1 MQITVTH
8 GNNRVEIILDGNDT
22 ADLAAAEA
30 TALRLLAA
38 APPAATPTRDDGP
51 AEAFG
56 FGLSADTE
64 RLPEE

>member
-38 APPAATPTRDDGP
+38 APPTRDDGP
-51 AEAFG
+51 AETFG